1 MKAFKKVCIFPKQS
15 HEQKCKGFILRS
27 SYEWRQIML
36 YSKPVT
42 DIIRQRFS
50 CRKYL
55 EKPIAEDQR
64 QRLSAFM
71 SAVGRGPFGAPV
83 RFELVAATEQ
93 DRNSLKGLGT
103 YGVIRGA
110 AGFIVGAVGHSEK
123 NLEDYGYVMEKII
136 LCTTDIGLGTCW
148 LGGTFSKSGFAKKI
162 SAAEG
167 ELAPAVTSVGYI
179 AQRGGFEGRM
189 RRFVDADNRMP
200 WENLFFREKF
210 GTPLSPDEAG
220 AYSVPLEMVRIGP
233 SASNKQP
240 WRIVREGNAWHFYI
254 QRTKGYGNSFTFRL
268 LGLADLQR
276 VDMGIAMS
284 HFELTAGELGLKG
297 TWAVREPG
305 IAKPDNL
312 TEYTASWESLK

>member
-1 MKAFKKVCIFPKQS
+1 M
-15 HEQKCKGFILRS
+15 R
-27 SYEWRQIML
+27 

-42 DIIRQRFS
+42 EIIRQRFS

-55 EKPIAEDQR
+55 ERPIEEDQ
-64 QRLSAFM
+64 QKRLSSFI
-71 SAVGRGPFGAPV
+71 SAAGESPFGAPV

-110 AGFIVGAVGHSEK
+110 AGFIVGAVGRSEK
-123 NLEDYGYVMEKII
+123 NLEDYGYMMEKII
-136 LCTTDIGLGTCW
+136 LCATDIGLGTCW

-162 SAAEG
+162 SAAKG
-167 ELAPAVTSVGYI
+167 EMVPAVTSVGYI
-179 AQRGGFEGRM
+179 AQRGGLEGGM
-189 RRFVDADNRMP
+189 RRFMGADNRLP

-210 GTPLSPDEAG
+210 GNPVSPDEVG
-220 AYSVPLEMVRIGP
+220 VYSVPLEMVRIGP

-240 WRIVREGNAWHFYI
+240 WRIVREGTAWHFYM
-254 QRTKGYGNSFTFRL
+254 QRTKGYGDSFTFRL

-305 IAKPDNL
+305 IAKTDAS
-312 TEYTASWESLK
+312 TVYTASWVTEI

>member
-1 MKAFKKVCIFPKQS
+1 
-15 HEQKCKGFILRS
+15 
-27 SYEWRQIML
+27 ML

-42 DIIRQRFS
+42 EIIRQRFS

-64 QRLSAFM
+64 RRLADFISSA
-71 SAVGRGPFGAPV
+71 GRGPLGTTV

-93 DRNSLKGLGT
+93 DRSSLKGLGT
-103 YGVIRGA
+103 YGFIRGA

-136 LCTTDIGLGTCW
+136 LCATDIGLGTCW
-148 LGGTFSKSGFAKKI
+148 LGGTFTKSGFAKKI
-162 SAAEG
+162 SAKDG
-167 ELAPAVTSVGYI
+167 ELVPAVTSIGYV
-179 AQRGGFEGRM
+179 AQGGGFDGKLRQ
-189 RRFVDADNRMP
+189 FVGADNRQP

-210 GTPLSPDEAG
+210 GTPLSPDDAG

-240 WRIVREGNAWHFYI
+240 WRIVKEGNAWHFYI
-254 QRTKGYGNSFTFRL
+254 KRTKGYGNSFTFRL

-284 HFELTAGELGLKG
+284 HFELTVGELGLKG
-297 TWAVREPG
+297 TWAIQEPK
-305 IAKPDNL
+305 IEKPDSL
-312 TEYTASWESLK
+312 TEYTVSWMG

>member
-1 MKAFKKVCIFPKQS
+1 MFY
-15 HEQKCKGFILRS
+15 G
-27 SYEWRQIML
+27 
-36 YSKPVT
+36 KPVT
-42 DIIRQRFS
+42 EIIPQRFS

-64 QRLSAFM
+64 QRLAEFMFSA
-71 SAVGRGPFGAPV
+71 GKGPFDVAA
-83 RFELVAATEQ
+83 RFELVAATQQ

-110 AGFIVGAVGHSEK
+110 TGFIVGAVGPSER

-136 LCTTDIGLGTCW
+136 LCATDIGLGTCW
-148 LGGTFSKSGFAKKI
+148 LGGTFTKGGFAKKI
-162 SAAEG
+162 SAAVG
-167 ELAPAVTSVGYI
+167 ELVPAVTSVGYI
-179 AQRGGFEGRM
+179 ASSGGFDGSM
-189 RRFVDADNRMP
+189 RRFVDADNRLP
-200 WENLFFREKF
+200 WENLFFSGKF

-220 AYSVPLEMVRIGP
+220 SYSVPLEMVRLGP

-240 WRIVREGNAWHFYI
+240 WRIVREGHAWHFYML
-254 QRTKGYGNSFTFRL
+254 RTKGYGNSFIFRL

-297 TWAVREPG
+297 TWVVREPD
-305 IAKPDNL
+305 IEKPDNL
-312 TEYTASWESLK
+312 TEYIVSWKTLK